1 MTRTVKVAIVKGQS
15 PKLMVKRSLELIGA
29 NELVASKDRVLIKPN
44 YICAKH
50 PSTGVTTD
58 SEVVEA
64 LIEFLKER
72 GCREITVGDGGS
84 GDTDRVFDV
93 VGIRQVAARHG
104 VRLVDLN
111 GDERVEVSVPNALA
125 LHKVS
130 IAKTVLESTCII
142 NVPKLKVHHMAL
154 VTLCIKNLMG
164 AVLPKSI
171 IHSQLDERLAD
182 LASLIRPRFNLIDGI
197 IGSELDEEDGKPVRM
212 DLLISGRDI
221 VATDAV
227 GSAVMGID
235 PKRVRYLSLA
245 EGKGVGTGDLTKIEI
260 LGRPIEKVKKR
271 FRLPDAFEQAS

>member
-1 MTRTVKVAIVKGQS
+1 MRTAKVAILKGQG
-15 PKLMVKRSLELIGA
+15 PKSMVKRSLELIRA
-29 NELVASKDRVLIKPN
+29 SQLVTAEDRVLIKPN

-58 SEVVEA
+58 SQVVEA
-64 LIEFLKER
+64 LIEFVKEC
-72 GCREITVGDGGS
+72 GCRNITVGDGGS
-84 GDTDRVFDV
+84 EDTDRVFDA
-93 VGIRQVAARHG
+93 VGIRQTAARHG
-104 VRLVDLN
+104 VQLIDLN
-111 GDERVEVSVPNALA
+111 DDERVEVSVPNALA

-130 IAKTVLESTCII
+130 IAKTVLDSTCII

-171 IHSQLDERLAD
+171 IHSQLNEKLAD
-182 LASLIRPRFNLIDGI
+182 LASLIRPRFNIIEGM
-197 IGSELDEEDGKPVRM
+197 IGSELDEVDGKPVRM

-235 PKRVRYLSLA
+235 PRRVRYISLA
-245 EGKGVGTGDLTKIEI
+245 EGKGVGTGDLAKIEI
-260 LGRPIEKVKKR
+260 LGEPIEKVKRR
-271 FRLPDAFEQAS
+271 FRLPSAFE

>member
-1 MTRTVKVAIVKGQS
+1 MRTAKVAIVKGQS
-15 PKLMVKRSLELIGA
+15 PKAMVRRSLELMGA
-29 NELVASKDRVLIKPN
+29 NGLMASTDRVLIKPN

-58 SEVVEA
+58 SRIVEA
-64 LIEFLKER
+64 LIEFVKES

-93 VGIRQVAARHG
+93 VGIRQIAARHG
-104 VRLVDLN
+104 VRLIDLN
-111 GDERVEVSVPNALA
+111 DDETVEVSIPNALA
-125 LHKVS
+125 LPKVS

-171 IHSQLDERLAD
+171 IHGQLNERLAD
-182 LASLIRPRFNLIDGI
+182 LASLIRPRINIIEGI
-197 IGSELDEEDGKPVRM
+197 IGSELHEEDGEPVRM

-227 GSAVMGID
+227 GSAVMGVD
-235 PKRVRYLSLA
+235 PRRVRYLSMA
-245 EGKGVGTGDLTKIEI
+245 EGKGVGTGDLAKIEI
-260 LGRPIEKVKKR
+260 LGEPIEKVR
-271 FRLPDAFEQAS
+271 RSFRLPDAFE

>member
-1 MTRTVKVAIVKGQS
+1 VMRTAKVAIVKGQS
-15 PKLMVKRSLELIGA
+15 PKLMVKRSLQLIGA
-29 NELVASKDRVLIKPN
+29 NKVVTPADRVLIKPN

-50 PSTGVTTD
+50 PSTGVTAD
-58 SEVVEA
+58 SRVVEA
-64 LIEFLKER
+64 LIEFVKES

-104 VRLVDLN
+104 VRLIDLN
-111 GDERVEVSVPNALA
+111 DDERVEVSVPNALA
-125 LHKVS
+125 LPRVS

-142 NVPKLKVHHMAL
+142 NVAKLKVHHMAL

-171 IHSQLDERLAD
+171 IHGQLNERLAD
-182 LASLIRPRFNLIDGI
+182 LASLIRPRINIIEGI
-197 IGSELDEEDGKPVRM
+197 VGSELHEEDGKPVRI

-227 GSAVMGID
+227 GSAVMDID
-235 PKRVRYLSLA
+235 PRRVKYLSMA
-245 EGKGVGTGDLTKIEI
+245 EGKGIGTADLAKIEI
-260 LGRPIEKVKKR
+260 LGEPIEKVKRR
-271 FRLPDAFEQAS
+271 FRLPGAFE

>member
-15 PKLMVKRSLELIGA
+15 PKAMVRRSLELIGA
-29 NELVASKDRVLIKPN
+29 NELIASDDRVLIKPN

-58 SEVVEA
+58 SRVVEA
-64 LIEFLKER
+64 LIEFVEEC

-93 VGIRQVAARHG
+93 VGIKEVAARHG
-104 VRLVDLN
+104 VRLIDLN
-111 GDERVEVSVPNALA
+111 DDERVEVSVPNALA
-125 LHKVS
+125 LPSVS
-130 IAKTVLESTCII
+130 VAKTVLESTCII
-142 NVPKLKVHHMAL
+142 NVPKLKVHHMSL

-164 AVLPKSI
+164 AILPKSI
-171 IHSQLDERLAD
+171 IHSQLNERLAD
-182 LASLIRPRFNLIDGI
+182 LASLIRPRINLIDGI
-197 IGSELDEEDGKPVRM
+197 IGSELEEVEGNPVRM

-235 PKRVRYLSLA
+235 PKRVGYLSLA
-245 EGKGVGTGDLTKIEI
+245 EKKGVGTGDLSKIEI
-260 LGRPIEKVKKR
+260 LGEPIEKVKRR
-271 FRLPDAFEQAS
+271 FRLPDALE

>member
-1 MTRTVKVAIVKGQS
+1 MRTAKVAIVKGQS
-15 PKLMVKRSLELIGA
+15 PKAMVRRSLELMGA
-29 NELVASKDRVLIKPN
+29 NGLMASTDRVLIKPN

-58 SEVVEA
+58 SRIVEA
-64 LIEFLKER
+64 LIEFVKES

-93 VGIRQVAARHG
+93 VGIRQIAARHG
-104 VRLVDLN
+104 VRLIDLN
-111 GDERVEVSVPNALA
+111 DDETVEVSIPNALA
-125 LHKVS
+125 LPKVS

-154 VTLCIKNLMG
+154 VTLCIKNFMG

-171 IHSQLDERLAD
+171 IHGQLNERLAD
-182 LASLIRPRFNLIDGI
+182 LASLIRPRVNIIEGI
-197 IGSELDEEDGKPVRM
+197 IGSELHEEDGEPVRM

-227 GSAVMGID
+227 GSAVMGVD
-235 PKRVRYLSLA
+235 PRRVRYLSMA
-245 EGKGVGTGDLTKIEI
+245 EGKGVGTGDLAKIEI
-260 LGRPIEKVKKR
+260 LGEPIEKVR
-271 FRLPDAFEQAS
+271 RSFRLPDAFE

>member
-1 MTRTVKVAIVKGQS
+1 MRTVKVAIVRRQG
-15 PKLMVKRSLELIGA
+15 PRVMVRRSLELIGA
-29 NELVASKDRVLIKPN
+29 SELVAPEDRVLIKPN

-58 SEVVEA
+58 SQVVEA
-64 LIEFLKER
+64 LIEFVKEC
-72 GCREITVGDGGS
+72 GCRDITVGDGGS
-84 GDTDRVFDV
+84 GDTDRVFDA

-104 VRLVDLN
+104 TQLIDLN
-111 GDERVEVSVPNALA
+111 DDERVEVSVPNALA

-154 VTLCIKNLMG
+154 VTLGIKNLMG

-171 IHSQLDERLAD
+171 IHGQLNERLAD
-182 LASLIRPRFNLIDGI
+182 LASLIRPRFNLIDGM
-197 IGSELDEEDGKPVRM
+197 IGSELDEVDGKPVQM

-235 PKRVRYLSLA
+235 PRRVRYLSLA
-245 EGKGVGTGDLTKIEI
+245 ERKGVGTGDLSKIEI
-260 LGRPIEKVKKR
+260 LGEPIEKVKRR
-271 FRLPDAFEQAS
+271 FRMPDAFES

>member
-1 MTRTVKVAIVKGQS
+1 MMRTAKVAIVKGQS
-15 PKLMVKRSLELIGA
+15 PKLMVKRSLKLIGA
-29 NELVASKDRVLIKPN
+29 NELVTPEDRVLIKPN

-64 LIEFLKER
+64 LIEFVKES

-104 VRLVDLN
+104 VGLIDLN
-111 GDERVEVSVPNALA
+111 DDERVEVPVPNALA
-125 LHKVS
+125 LPKVS
-130 IAKTVLESTCII
+130 IARTVLESTCII

-171 IHSQLDERLAD
+171 IHGQLNERLAD
-182 LASLIRPRFNLIDGI
+182 LASLIRPRINIIEGI
-197 IGSELDEEDGKPVRM
+197 IGSELHEEDGEPVRM
-212 DLLISGRDI
+212 DLLVSGRDI

-227 GSAVMGID
+227 GSAVMGVD
-235 PKRVRYLSLA
+235 PRRVRYLSMA
-245 EGKGVGTGDLTKIEI
+245 EGKGVGTGDLAKIEI
-260 LGRPIEKVKKR
+260 LGEPIEKVKR
-271 FRLPDAFEQAS
+271 SFRLPDAFE

>member
-1 MTRTVKVAIVKGQS
+1 MMRTAKVAIVKGQS
-15 PKLMVKRSLELIGA
+15 PKLMVKRSLELICA
-29 NELVASKDRVLIKPN
+29 NELIASNDRVLIKPN

-64 LIEFLKER
+64 LIEFVKKC
-72 GCREITVGDGGS
+72 GCNEITVGDGGS

-93 VGIRQVAARHG
+93 VGIGQIAARRS

-111 GDERVEVSVPNALA
+111 DDERVEISVPNALA
-125 LHKVS
+125 LPKVS

-171 IHSQLDERLAD
+171 IHGQLNERLAD

-197 IGSELDEEDGKPVRM
+197 IGSELDEVDGKPVRM

-227 GSAVMGID
+227 ASAVMGID
-235 PKRVRYLSLA
+235 PERVRYLSLA
-245 EGKGVGTGDLTKIEI
+245 EGKGVGTRDLAKIEI
-260 LGRPIEKVKKR
+260 LGEPIEKVKRR
-271 FRLPDAFEQAS
+271 FKLPNAFK

>member
-1 MTRTVKVAIVKGQS
+1 MMGTAKVAIVKGQS
-15 PKLMVKRSLELIGA
+15 PKGMVSRSLELIGA
-29 NELVASKDRVLIKPN
+29 NELVASNDKVLIKPN

-58 SEVVEA
+58 SHVVEA
-64 LIEFLKER
+64 LIEFVKER

-84 GDTDRVFDV
+84 EDTDRVFDA
-93 VGIRQVAARHG
+93 VGIREIAVQYS
-104 VRLVDLN
+104 VRLIDLN
-111 GDERVEVSVPNALA
+111 DDERVEVSVPNALA

-171 IHSQLDERLAD
+171 IHSQLNERLAD
-182 LASLIRPRFNLIDGI
+182 LASLIRPRFNIIDGM
-197 IGSELDEEDGKPVRM
+197 IGSELDEVDGKPIQM
-212 DLLISGRDI
+212 DLLMSGRDI

-235 PKRVRYLSLA
+235 PRRVRYLSLA
-245 EGKGVGTGDLTKIEI
+245 EAKGVGTGDLAKIEI
-260 LGRPIEKVKKR
+260 LGEPIEKVKRR
-271 FRLPDAFEQAS
+271 FRLPDAFES

>member
-1 MTRTVKVAIVKGQS
+1 MMRTAKVAIVKGQS
-15 PKLMVKRSLELIGA
+15 PKSMVKRSLELIRA
-29 NELVASKDRVLIKPN
+29 SQLVTAEDRILIKPN

-58 SEVVEA
+58 SQVVEA
-64 LIEFLKER
+64 LIEFVKEC
-72 GCREITVGDGGS
+72 GCRNITVGDGGS
-84 GDTDRVFDV
+84 EDTDRVFDAV
-93 VGIRQVAARHG
+93 AIRQTAARHG
-104 VRLVDLN
+104 VRLIDLN
-111 GDERVEVSVPNALA
+111 DDERVEVSVPNALA

-130 IAKTVLESTCII
+130 IAKTALDSTCII

-171 IHSQLDERLAD
+171 IHSQLNEKLAD
-182 LASLIRPRFNLIDGI
+182 LASLIRPRFNIIEGM
-197 IGSELDEEDGKPVRM
+197 IGSELDEVDGKPVRM

-235 PKRVRYLSLA
+235 PRRVRYISLA
-245 EGKGVGTGDLTKIEI
+245 EGKGVGTGDLAKIEI
-260 LGRPIEKVKKR
+260 LGEPIEKVKR
-271 FRLPDAFEQAS
+271 SFRLPSAFE